1 MQVPNELRHAERQMG
16 NFPDI
21 EQLYADLVP
30 YTYKYNNG
38 MIAKTDRPSV
48 DMRPLWKAVETATIK
63 DLAAAKQAVRDNE
76 IVCILYI
83 STYVSADHLKS
94 AMAGIL
100 EPNFLYQ
107 PGVSA
112 DRLRMVGGMYAHIQ
126 IRPGRSSKDTAGFT
140 VKSFNVPANPAYL
153 ELINT
158 RIANGVDTG
167 RRVVL

>member
-1 MQVPNELRHAERQMG
+1 MQVPHELRAAERQMG
-16 NFPDI
+16 TFPDI

-30 YTYKYNNG
+30 HTYKYNNG

-48 DMRPLWKAVETATIK
+48 DMRPLWRAVETATAS

-83 STYVSADHLKS
+83 STYQSADHLKS
-94 AMAGIL
+94 AMTGTL
-100 EPNFLYQ
+100 EDNFLYQ

-112 DRLRMVGGMYAHIQ
+112 DRLRLVGGRYAHIQ
-126 IRPGRSSKDTAGFT
+126 IRPGRPGRDPFAFV

-158 RIANGVDTG
+158 RIAQGNE
-167 RRVVL
+167 RVKL